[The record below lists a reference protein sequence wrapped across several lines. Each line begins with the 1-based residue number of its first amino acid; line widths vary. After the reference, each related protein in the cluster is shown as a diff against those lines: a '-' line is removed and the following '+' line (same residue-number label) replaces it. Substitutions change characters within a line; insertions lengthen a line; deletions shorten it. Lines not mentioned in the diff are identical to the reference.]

1 MTRRT
6 VDVGQ
11 LLALSCHRKRAKGG
25 KLKTLMT
32 GPSGRYHKLSQLA
45 AERLVLNFDPARCTF
60 ILQRD
65 LILFIKSGVA
75 YSLLSTAYNY
85 TSIRGRARPQMV
97 QLQFH
102 FNILTFR
109 REKEYDFYRREKM
122 MVVHSLK
129 DIQNPHISLTL

>member
-1 MTRRT
+1 MSGSNKIQDRGTWSVQSSVMTSRT

-11 LLALSCHRKRAKGG
+11 LLALSCHRKRAKSR
-25 KLKTLMT
+25 KLKALMT
-32 GPSGRYHKLSQLA
+32 GPSGIDHKLSQLA
-45 AERLVLNFDPARCTF
+45 TERLVLNFDPACCTF

-65 LILFIKSGVA
+65 LILFIKPGET

-102 FNILTFR
+102 FSVLTFR
-109 REKEYDFYRREKM
+109 KKREREEE
-122 MVVHSLK
+122 
-129 DIQNPHISLTL
+129 